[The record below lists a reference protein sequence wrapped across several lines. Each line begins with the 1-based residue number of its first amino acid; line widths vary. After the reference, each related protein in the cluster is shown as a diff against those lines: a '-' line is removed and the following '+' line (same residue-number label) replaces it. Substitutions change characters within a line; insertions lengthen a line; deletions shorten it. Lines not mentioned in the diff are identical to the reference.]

1 MNAVFADA
9 YYFIAVL
16 NPRDAG
22 HSAAT
27 SLSLTPT
34 EQLVTTEWVLVEV
47 ANALSAPRFRS
58 KVTQLIAKL
67 ETRKNATIVHSSPT
81 LWTSGL
87 ALYEQRPDKS
97 WSLTDCLSFV
107 VMRDHEIKDALS
119 ADAHFEQ
126 AGFTLRMSRE

>member
-16 NPRDAG
+16 NPHDAG
-22 HSAAT
+22 HSAAI
-27 SLSLTPT
+27 SLSLAPT

-47 ANALSAPRFRS
+47 AHALSAPRFRS

-67 ETRKNATIVHSSPT
+67 EARSNANIVHSPSA
-81 LWTSGL
+81 LWVDGL
-87 ALYEQRPDKS
+87 SLYEQRPDKS

-107 VMRDHEIKDALS
+107 VMRKYGIQSALTL
-119 ADAHFEQ
+119 DAHFEQ
-126 AGFTLRMSRE
+126 AGFSLRMTRE